1 MRRLRTLDRKLLR
14 DLIGLRGQAIAIA
27 MVIVSGVATLVM
39 SVSTLDSLRRTQQAY
54 YRENRFADV
63 FVSLKRA
70 PEEVR
75 SRIREVP
82 GVDRVETRVVSAA
95 TLDVPGFPE
104 PVRGQLVSVPDG
116 GDPLLNRVYLRTGRM
131 VDPRRDDEVV
141 VSEPFAEAH
150 RFVPGDRFAAV
161 INGKRKTLTV
171 VGIGLSPEHIYQI
184 SPGALF
190 PDYKRYGV
198 LWMARGPLATANDME
213 GAFNDVAMTLARGA
227 SLPAVIE
234 RLDALLAPY
243 GGLGAYGR
251 EDQVSHRYLSE
262 EFRGLGTMAR
272 IFPVIFLGVAAFLL
286 NVVVS
291 RLVGTQREQIAALK
305 AFGYRN
311 VDIGI
316 HYAKLV
322 ALIALVG
329 AAGGIAA
336 GIWLGKGLS
345 GIYMEFYRFPYLE
358 YVLRPGKAAT
368 ACLVS
373 VAAALLGALQ
383 AVRRAALL
391 PPAEAMRPEPP
402 ERYRETLLERMGL
415 KRLLSQPARMIVRH
429 IARRPVKSA
438 LSAAGIALACAI
450 LMVGRFQED
459 SVDYM
464 IDVEFRAAKREDLTV
479 AFTDPASRAALHEL
493 AALPGVRFAEPY
505 RTVPVRLRF
514 ENRTYRTSLRGI
526 EPGAS
531 LYRLLDTDLEPVGM
545 PLSGM
550 LLTDQLGK
558 ILGVGP
564 GDRVTVEALEGRRP
578 VREEVVAALVKEY
591 VGVSAYMDLS
601 ALNRLMGEGEAISGA
616 YLSADRPYLPDI
628 YERLRGMPR
637 VAGTAIRENEIRSF
651 YDTLGETLLVFTFIN
666 TLLAGTIAFGVVYN
680 SARIA
685 LSERSRELASL
696 RVLGYTRGE
705 ISYIL
710 LGELGVITLA
720 AIPPGFL
727 IGRGMCAYIAAR
739 LGSDLYRVPLVLEP
753 DTYGFAA
760 AVVLVSACFSGLVVR
775 RRLDRLDLVAVLK
788 TRE

>member
-1 MRRLRTLDRKLLR
+1 MRTLDRKLLR
-14 DLIGLRGQAIAIA
+14 DLVGLRGQAVAIA

-39 SVSTLDSLRRTQQAY
+39 SVSTLDSLRRSQQTY
-54 YRENRFADV
+54 YRDYRFAAA

-70 PEEVR
+70 PEEIGA
-75 SRIREVP
+75 RIRELP
-82 GVDRVETRVVSAA
+82 GVDVVETRVVAAA
-95 TLDVPGFPE
+95 TLDIPDFPD
-104 PVRGQLVSVPDG
+104 PVRAQLVSVPDERM
-116 GDPLLNRVYLRTGRM
+116 PALNRLYLRKGRM

-150 RFVPGDRFAAV
+150 RLVPGDTFAAV
-161 INGKRKTLTV
+161 INGKRKILTV
-171 VGIGLSPEHIYQI
+171 AGIGLSPEHTYQI

-198 LWMARGPLATANDME
+198 LWMARGPLGTAYDMD
-213 GAFNDVAMTLARGA
+213 GAFNDAALTLSPDA
-227 SLPAVIE
+227 SLPDVIG

-251 EDQVSHRYLSE
+251 KDQVSHRYLSE
-262 EFRGLGTMAR
+262 EFRQLGTMAA

-286 NVVVS
+286 NMVLS

-305 AFGYRN
+305 AFGYANRD
-311 VDIGI
+311 VGL

-322 ALIALVG
+322 ALIALAG

-336 GIWLGKGLS
+336 GVWLGKGLS
-345 GIYMEFYRFPYLE
+345 RIYMEFYRFPYLE
-358 YVLRPGKAAT
+358 FILRPEKAAV

-373 VAAALLGALQ
+373 VAAALAGALQ

-402 ERYRETLLERMGL
+402 ERYRETAIERMGL
-415 KRLLSQPARMIVRH
+415 KRLLSQPGRMIARH

-438 LSAAGIALACAI
+438 LSIAGVAFACAI
-450 LMVGRFQED
+450 LMVGSFQSD
-459 SVDYM
+459 AIDFM
-464 IDVEFRAAKREDLTV
+464 IDVEFRAARRDDLSV
-479 AFTDPASRAALHEL
+479 AFVEPTSRGAIHEL
-493 AALPGVRFAEPY
+493 AALPGVQVAEPY
-505 RTVPVRLRF
+505 RTVPVRLRHGH
-514 ENRTYRTSLRGI
+514 RTYRTSLRGI
-526 EPGAS
+526 EPGAR
-531 LYRLLDTDLEPVGM
+531 LYRLLDTDLRPVEM
-545 PLSGM
+545 PPSGLVLSDH
-550 LLTDQLGK
+550 LAK
-558 ILGVGP
+558 ILGVRT
-564 GDRVTVEALEGRRP
+564 GDTVTVEALEGKRP
-578 VREEVVAALVKEY
+578 VREAVVAALVKQY
-591 VGVSAYMDLS
+591 VGVSAHMGLS

-616 YLSADRPYLPDI
+616 YLSTDKRYLPEI
-628 YERLRGMPR
+628 YREIKERPR
-637 VAGTAIRENEIRSF
+637 VAGTVIREHEIQSF
-651 YDTLGETLLVFTFIN
+651 YDILAETLLIFTFIN

-685 LSERSRELASL
+685 LSERSREMASL

-727 IGRGMCAYIAAR
+727 IGRGMCAYIAGR
-739 LGSDLYRVPLVLEP
+739 LASDLYRVPLVLEP
-753 DTYGFAA
+753 ATYAFAA
-760 AVVLVSACFSGLVVR
+760 AVVLVSACVSGLVVR
-775 RRLDRLDLVAVLK
+775 RRLDHLDLVAVLK